1 MKKQLKKK
9 IYKSYRKLI
18 NEKNEF
24 VILEFK
30 RNNLVKNTD
39 EKTLEYLSQN
49 KKNINKDIRFVN
61 CYLTT
66 LGIDSTAI
74 ETFINLANISLLK
87 TQEKEVCETLKDSV
101 TKLKNKK
108 ALEKLI
114 KNGSDIKDSLLI
126 LNPYQYENNEKYTNL
141 LNKYN
146 IKTKV
151 CYSELLSTDE
161 AMLLNLDK
169 IAYYESYKVND
180 IEDYDNMFNIN
191 LDYKLDI
198 KGDLGFLFYL

>member
-1 MKKQLKKK
+1 MKKELKKK
-9 IYKSYRKLI
+9 IYTSYRKLI

-61 CYLTT
+61 GYLTT

-87 TQEKEVCETLKDSV
+87 TQEKEVCETLKNSV

-114 KNGSDIKDSLLI
+114 KNESDIKNSLLI

-161 AMLLNLDK
+161 AILLNLDK
-169 IAYYESYKVND
+169 IDYYESYKVND

>member
-18 NEKNEF
+18 SEKNEF

-30 RNNLVKNTD
+30 RNNLVNTTN
-39 EKTLEYLSQN
+39 EKTLEHLSKS
-49 KKNINKDIRFVN
+49 KKSINKDIRFSN

-74 ETFINLANISLLK
+74 EIFINLANIGLLK
-87 TQEKEVCETLKDSV
+87 TQEKEVYETLKDSV

-108 ALEKLI
+108 ALEKLM

-126 LNPYQYENNEKYTNL
+126 LSPYQYENNEKYTNL
-141 LNKYN
+141 LNKYD

-161 AMLLNLDK
+161 AILLNLDK
-169 IAYYESYKVND
+169 IDYYESYKVND
-180 IEDYDNMFNIN
+180 IDDYDNMFNIS

-198 KGDLGFLFYL
+198 KDDLGFLFYL